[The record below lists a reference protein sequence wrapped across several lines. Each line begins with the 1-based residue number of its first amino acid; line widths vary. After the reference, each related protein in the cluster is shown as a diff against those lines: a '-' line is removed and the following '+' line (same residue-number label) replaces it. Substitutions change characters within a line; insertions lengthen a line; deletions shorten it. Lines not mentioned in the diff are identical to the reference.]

1 MISSTRST
9 VSRIMKDLIQEEF
22 IKIIDR
28 YIYFS

>member
-9 VSRIMKDLIQEEF
+9 ISRIMKDLIQEEF